1 MGGVQILHKFIICK
15 ENASECLP
23 YACTAHK
30 IVQIP
35 AFLFSRDGLLKC
47 VDLDSA
53 DFQMSPSE
61 IG

>member
-1 MGGVQILHKFIICK
+1 MGGGQILQNFIICE

-23 YACTAHK
+23 YTCTALK

-53 DFQMSPSE
+53 DFQMSPSD